1 MRIVT
6 DSGTDSPLAGGKGLG
21 IHVVP
26 LNVTLS
32 GKTYLEGVDIKGE
45 DFYNLLEES
54 GDLPTTSQ
62 PSPGD
67 FAVVYRKIAKR
78 DKEILSI
85 HISSGLS
92 GTVNAA
98 INGAKMVPEADITV
112 VDTKTLAAS
121 AGWQV
126 VAAAKAAAAG
136 WAKDKILAL
145 MESIRESSHTIY
157 TLKELKYLIHG
168 GRISHI
174 KGLLANLLDIKPM
187 IGVNIELGKY
197 EQLGQARTFKK
208 ALKGL
213 VNLMAKQ
220 FDTDEKLVTQAT
232 HSMNPEGAEQLIEQ
246 VNEVFQCDWLPTGP
260 MSLVLGAH
268 TGRTMVGICFAP
280 ASVLAKVPE

>member
-26 LNVTLS
+26 LNVTLA

-67 FAVVYRKIAKR
+67 FAAVYRKIAKR
-78 DKEILSI
+78 DKEILSV

-213 VNLMAKQ
+213 VNIMAKQ

-246 VNEVFQCDWLPTGP
+246 VNEVFQCDWLPTVP
-260 MSLVLGAH
+260 ISLVLGAH

-280 ASVLAKVPE
+280 ASVLAQVPE

>member
-1 MRIVT
+1 MQIVT
-6 DSGTDSPLAGGKGLG
+6 DSGTDSTLAGGKGLG

-26 LNVTLS
+26 LNVTLA
-32 GKTYLEGVDIKGE
+32 GKTYLEGVDIQAG
-45 DFYNLLEES
+45 DFYDLLDES

-67 FAVVYRKIAKR
+67 FAAVYRKMAKR

-145 MESIRESSHTIY
+145 IESIRESSHTIY

-220 FDTDEKLVTQAT
+220 FDTDEKLVTQAA

-280 ASVLAKVPE
+280 TSVLTKVPE

>member
-26 LNVTLS
+26 LNVTLA

-54 GDLPTTSQ
+54 GDLPT
-62 PSPGD
+62 SPGD
-67 FAVVYRKIAKR
+67 FAAVYRKIAKR

-98 INGAKMVPEADITV
+98 INGANLVPEADITV

-174 KGLLANLLDIKPM
+174 KGLLANLLNIKPM

-213 VNLMAKQ
+213 VKIMAKQ